1 MTTNADTQELARA
14 VGQLEGRVSEH
25 SAMLQQLRSD
35 TTNGF
40 DQVNAR
46 FDQMN
51 AQMNERFDQANAQTN
66 ARFDQMNARFDQ
78 LNDRIHRLLLT
89 VIAIGGGAIAAL
101 VAMLITL
108 IIQG

>member
-35 TTNGF
+35 MTTGF
-40 DQVNAR
+40 DQVNVR

-51 AQMNERFDQANAQTN
+51 AQMNERFDQ
-66 ARFDQMNARFDQ
+66 M
-78 LNDRIHRLLLT
+78 NDRIHRLLLT
-89 VIAIGGGAIAAL
+89 VIAIGGGVIAAL